1 MLRLLTLTLIL
12 YLRPG
17 LTSSKSSKPS
27 SVGPGFRTV
36 PGGPDYLNRTVLSY
50 HYYCWALGY
59 GSDQQYDPELRILC
73 DQILS
78 PLVFSTVAARASE
91 LGGSATMLTEFGEC
105 SPSYDHPDYQGTIEC
120 NAVLQQAEKHL
131 QSWSYWDSASG
142 GVLWD
147 SQGNVNTEAV
157 K

>member
-1 MLRLLTLTLIL
+1 M
-12 YLRPG
+12 
-17 LTSSKSSKPS
+17 
-27 SVGPGFRTV
+27 
-36 PGGPDYLNRTVLSY
+36 LSY

-59 GSDQQYDPELRILC
+59 GSDQEYDPELRVLC

-78 PLVFSTVAARASE
+78 PLVFSTVAARARE

-105 SPSYDHPDYQGTIEC
+105 SPNYDHPEYQGTIEC
-120 NAVLQQAEKHL
+120 NAVLQETEKHL

-147 SQGNVNTEAV
+147 S
-157 K
+157 